1 MAQKGQSKD
10 NRCRVGCRAVEEM
23 HHIFIVCP
31 EYVKLRESA
40 RDELVKKTYAHLKA
54 MEIEETLMMGL
65 LTKAKSFFI
74 NCEFT
79 WLLHY
84 FFYYLGH
91 VPPLDSLVPLDAFK
105 RQALYT

>member
-10 NRCRVGCRAVEEM
+10 NRCRVGWRAVEEM